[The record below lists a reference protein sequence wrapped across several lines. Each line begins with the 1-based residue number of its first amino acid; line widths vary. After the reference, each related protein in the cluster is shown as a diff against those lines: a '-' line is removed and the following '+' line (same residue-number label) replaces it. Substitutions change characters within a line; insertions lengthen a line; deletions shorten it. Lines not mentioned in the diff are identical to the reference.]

1 MAGRKIKVSCE
12 TEDALTFW
20 SLISIAHMI
29 NQATEK
35 KDLENIK
42 PVASNIVDNLKG
54 REIQMEILDAVIP

>member
-1 MAGRKIKVSCE
+1 
-12 TEDALTFW
+12 
-20 SLISIAHMI
+20 MI